1 MQAATLRSAPA
12 ALPWNATGRSPGL
25 RADAVKHPET
35 TPSHACG
42 TVAVSG
48 FLSRLPLRGQRR
60 NLRRMNRL
68 PCFTHLAFCQGHL
81 KQRGG

>member
-48 FLSRLPLRGQRR
+48 F
-60 NLRRMNRL
+60 
-68 PCFTHLAFCQGHL
+68 CLAYRC
-81 KQRGG
+81 GGSAGIFEE